1 MKTKKFIF
9 VLFMFWGT
17 YANAQYIIAG
27 QHSVND
33 YYYKFTPDSIVINI
47 PAYSNLHPHYYSL
60 DVNNDGIND
69 FQFVLLPPGTALGAN
84 LDYCTIRGLNNNNVA
99 LGNYDSCFNYGNGY
113 RNRYG
118 MAYTFHYQDT
128 INSNA
133 NWDSLVYLSYYAQG
147 GLPDSQYY
155 DCGSPD
161 WPDTAYIG
169 LRVKKGTTYEYGWIK
184 IVGIIFN
191 PVDYT
196 TLTMGSFAC
205 ENNATGI
212 KQLTTTT
219 NGEQVSVYPN
229 PANNR
234 LMLISG
240 SARIIL
246 ISIFDLQGK
255 EMIKTKEKEIDISN
269 LQEGFYFARV
279 KTSEGIFT
287 KKIIIQR

>member
-9 VLFMFWGT
+9 ILFAFWGT

-33 YYYKFTPDSIVINI
+33 YYYKFMPDSIVINI

-69 FQFVLLPPGTALGAN
+69 FQFVLLPPGTALGVQ
-84 LDYCTIRGLNNNNVA
+84 LYYCTIRALNNNNVA
-99 LGNYDSCFNYGNGY
+99 LRNYDSCF
-113 RNRYG
+113 G
-118 MAYTFHYQDT
+118 MAYTFHYYDT

-133 NWDSLVYLSYYAQG
+133 NWDSLVYLSYYASFG
-147 GLPDSQYY
+147 SSICD
-155 DCGSPD
+155 SPD

-169 LRVKKGTTYEYGWIK
+169 LRVQKGTTYEYGWIK

-191 PVDYT
+191 SRYPT

-240 SARIIL
+240 SAKIIL
-246 ISIFDLQGK
+246 TSIFDLQGK

>member
-1 MKTKKFIF
+1 
-9 VLFMFWGT
+9 
-17 YANAQYIIAG
+17 
-27 QHSVND
+27 
-33 YYYKFTPDSIVINI
+33 
-47 PAYSNLHPHYYSL
+47 
-60 DVNNDGIND
+60 
-69 FQFVLLPPGTALGAN
+69 
-84 LDYCTIRGLNNNNVA
+84 
-99 LGNYDSCFNYGNGY
+99 
-113 RNRYG
+113 
-118 MAYTFHYQDT
+118 MAYAFHYHDT

-133 NWDSLVYLSYYAQG
+133 NWDSLVYLSYDAEEGGYA
-147 GLPDSQYY
+147 
-155 DCGSPD
+155 CGSPD
-161 WPDTAYIG
+161 WYDTAYPYIG
-169 LRVKKGTTYEYGWIK
+169 LRVKKGPTYEYGWIK

-191 PVDYT
+191 PLYYT
-196 TLTMGSFAC
+196 TLTIGSFAC
-205 ENNATGI
+205 EINATGI

-234 LMLISG
+234 LQVISG
-240 SARIIL
+240 SSKIIL